1 VRVDLNLNV
10 DISGFSVFADY
21 FFDGLIAD
29 WVVQSKINQALDAAE
44 SQHDK
49 IMSVMEGLDET
60 LADITAAQEKLR
72 RDRRQMLERI

>member
-1 VRVDLNLNV
+1 
-10 DISGFSVFADY
+10 
-21 FFDGLIAD
+21 
-29 WVVQSKINQALDAAE
+29 VQSKINQALDAAE